1 MGSQGSEKFL
11 WAWQWVLMV
20 SVLFKFSSLF
30 IEQPRVIEPET
41 RLSNS
46 SSQITMTK
54 FYLIVRSME
63 SNLLTRLFSMICI
76 FRFNSLVAGVEDLQ
90 TIGLTVEGIS
100 SLRLLGKEY
109 LIEISF
115 TIYLGLASKLCL
127 FTISVSLTDTRS
139 TCLMSL
145 SNDSEVCLKNKQC
158 CCIGLILSHLLRL
171 LYYPL
176 VSEGLQVI
184 KSIQNLGYL
193 VLEGLQG
200 WLL

>member
-1 MGSQGSEKFL
+1 M
-11 WAWQWVLMV
+11 
-20 SVLFKFSSLF
+20 
-30 IEQPRVIEPET
+30 
-41 RLSNS
+41 
-46 SSQITMTK
+46 
-54 FYLIVRSME
+54 
-63 SNLLTRLFSMICI
+63 TRLFSMICI

-90 TIGLTVEGIS
+90 TIGLTLEGIS

-115 TIYLGLASKLCL
+115 SIYLGLASKLCL
-127 FTISVSLTDTRS
+127 FAVSVSLTDIGS

-158 CCIGLILSHLLRL
+158 CCIGLILSHLLRI

-184 KSIQNLGYL
+184 KSIQSP
-193 VLEGLQG
+193 
-200 WLL
+200 